1 MYLLIDED
9 GDITNHD
16 DLPSDV
22 SWDCW
27 PKAIKIELY
36 AGPDC
41 SAFKLTEDGW
51 KEI

>member
-9 GDITNHD
+9 GTIDEVD
-16 DLPSDV
+16 SLPESI

-27 PKAIKIELY
+27 PKTIKIELY

-41 SAFKLTEDGW
+41 SAFELTKDGW